1 MEIRSIFKM
10 RLLFNIKNRE
20 ILEVQFL
27 ESKRLIG
34 KERLTIGQGLDTMLI
49 RALDKILRKHRMGG
63 LSLRGVCMKVP
74 VRNRVFVEISGEM
87 DPNMLSGMI
96 LRSVAKALTI

>member
-1 MEIRSIFKM
+1 M

-20 ILEVQFL
+20 ILEIQLL
-27 ESKRLIG
+27 ENKRLID
-34 KERLTIGQGLDTMLI
+34 KERLTVSQGLDTMLI
-49 RALDKILRKHRMGG
+49 RALDKILRKHKMDG
-63 LSLRGVCMKVP
+63 LYLKGVCAEGSA
-74 VRNRVFVEISGEM
+74 RNRVFVEISGEM